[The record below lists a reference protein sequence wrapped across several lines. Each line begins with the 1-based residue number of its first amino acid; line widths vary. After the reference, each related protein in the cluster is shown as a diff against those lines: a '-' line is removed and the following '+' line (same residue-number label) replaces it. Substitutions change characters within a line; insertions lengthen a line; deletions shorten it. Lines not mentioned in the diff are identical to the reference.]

1 MKNKAL
7 LLFLFIPL
15 LLSAQDRQ
23 NQFDKDVEQAF
34 VHAKKG
40 VYFALSNIPE
50 SKGSMNQDLIEDDTL
65 IASIK
70 LTKETNGV
78 RVESTGIYKTYSVE
92 IVVYRSYDSLE
103 NDGFR

>member
-1 MKNKAL
+1 MRIKLLL
-7 LLFLFIPL
+7 LLFIIPIT
-15 LLSAQDRQ
+15 AQDKQ
-23 NQFDKDVEQAF
+23 NPFDSDVEKAF
-34 VHAKKG
+34 IHAKKG

-78 RVESTGIYKTYSVE
+78 RVESTGIYKTYTVE
-92 IVVYRSYDSLE
+92 ITAYRSYDSLE
-103 NDGFR
+103 EEGYR